1 MIRPP
6 HKIPAPTSTEHVIRC
21 RVDDVA
27 TDSVYSQE
35 NPNITYFISVSQ
47 MTIVTAAYG
56 NKMDRTSLATVEGN
70 VRLTAA

>member
-1 MIRPP
+1 MRPS
-6 HKIPAPTSTEHVIRC
+6 HKIPAPTSTEHAIRG

-27 TDSVYSQE
+27 TDFVYSQE
-35 NPNITYFISVSQ
+35 NPNITDFISVSH

-70 VRLTAA
+70 VRLTAAW